1 MDTFEHCNESL
12 AEILKSDAT
21 CGILCDIGMPVLHQN
36 VRYNCRI
43 FCLDQKILLIRPKMV
58 LCDDGNYRES
68 RHFTSWKRANQV
80 DQHQLPP
87 VLVEATGGQAEV
99 PFGQGAVGLANTLV
113 AAETCEELWSPASPH
128 IEQSL
133 AGVEIIGNGSGSHHQ
148 LRKLDTRLNYM
159 VNATVKCGGVYLY
172 ANQKGCDGSR
182 LYYDGGAMVVANGRV
197 LAQAAQFS
205 LRDVEVVTATVSLE
219 EVRAKRA
226 NMSSLQEQSS
236 GRPKMP
242 TASQGARA
250 GAGRGGAGRCRRRL
264 LLPPPCY
271 YHTPEEECGFGPAC
285 WLWDYLRR
293 SGAGGFMLPLSGGAD
308 SSATAAIVGVMCYLV
323 HEEVL
328 AGNEQFLGQSVKGF
342 PFLPCSRP
350 LPHQVLSDLRR
361 VVREPDFA
369 PARPSE
375 IAERV
380 LHTCY
385 MGKGASSS
393 KATERRAAAVAAQL
407 GCHHATIWIDAAFRG
422 VLEVFRAL
430 TGREPRF
437 NNQGGTE
444 AEDLA
449 LQNIQARIR
458 MVLTYLL
465 AQLTPWVRG
474 RSGFL
479 LVLGSANV
487 DEGLRGYMTKYDC
500 SSADLNPIGSISK
513 LDLKRLLTWAARRF
527 GWPALAEVEGAPPT
541 AELRP
546 NLGGEGEEHT
556 QLDEED
562 MGMSYAEL
570 GDFGRLRMLQRC
582 GPVSMF
588 RTLCVAWRGQ
598 HTPSIVAEKV
608 KRFFRF
614 YSINRHK
621 MTTVTPSYH
630 AEQYSPDDNRFDHR
644 QFLYNTRWPR
654 QFRKIDLLVQE
665 IDDSKKDHASAIP
678 ERR

>member
-1 MDTFEHCNESL
+1 
-12 AEILKSDAT
+12 
-21 CGILCDIGMPVLHQN
+21 
-36 VRYNCRI
+36 VR
-43 FCLDQKILLIRPKMV
+43 
-58 LCDDGNYRES
+58 
-68 RHFTSWKRANQV
+68 
-80 DQHQLPP
+80 QL
-87 VLVEATGGQAEV
+87 V
-99 PFGQGAVGLANTLV
+99 
-113 AAETCEELWSPASPH
+113 
-128 IEQSL
+128 
-133 AGVEIIGNGSGSHHQ
+133 NG
-148 LRKLDTRLNYM
+148 
-159 VNATVKCGGVYLY
+159 
-172 ANQKGCDGSR
+172 
-182 LYYDGGAMVVANGRV
+182 
-197 LAQAAQFS
+197 
-205 LRDVEVVTATVSLE
+205 
-219 EVRAKRA
+219 
-226 NMSSLQEQSS
+226 
-236 GRPKMP
+236 
-242 TASQGARA
+242 
-250 GAGRGGAGRCRRRL
+250 
-264 LLPPPCY
+264 CY

-308 SSATAAIVGVMCYLV
+308 SSATAAIVGVMCCLV

-328 AGNEQFLGQSVKGF
+328 AGNE
-342 PFLPCSRP
+342 
-350 LPHQVLSDLRR
+350 QVLSDLRR